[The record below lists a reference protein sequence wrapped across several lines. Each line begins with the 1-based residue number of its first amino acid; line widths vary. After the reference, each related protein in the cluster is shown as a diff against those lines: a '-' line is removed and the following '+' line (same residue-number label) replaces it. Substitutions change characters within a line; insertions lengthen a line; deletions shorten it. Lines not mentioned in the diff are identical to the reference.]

1 MTTPPTSQPLAARPA
16 AGSDVVA
23 GPPVSPATA
32 RRKRRPVGG
41 RPSTVLTIA
50 MLAATAYFLLP
61 LVWVVVASTKSNAD
75 LFSSFGLWFA
85 DDFNLLQ
92 NLQDVFSAQGGVF
105 AKWLRNSIVYAVVS
119 GVGAAILATMAGY
132 AFAKLR
138 FPGGN
143 ALFSVIL
150 GAIMVPMTA
159 LAIPTYLLFAKVGLT
174 DTPWAII
181 VPSLVSPFGVYLMRV
196 YADGAVDDSLLE
208 AARVDG
214 AGEGR
219 IFLRVVLR
227 LLAPGFVTVLL
238 FQLVA
243 TWNNYFLP
251 LIMLNTADLY
261 PLTVGLAQWQATSAA
276 GSGAQALFST
286 VITGSF
292 VSIIPL
298 VVAFLFLQK
307 YWQSGLTAGG
317 VKQ

>member
-1 MTTPPTSQPLAARPA
+1 
-16 AGSDVVA
+16 
-23 GPPVSPATA
+23 
-32 RRKRRPVGG
+32 
-41 RPSTVLTIA
+41 VLTIA
-50 MLAATAYFLLP
+50 MLAATAYLLLP

-85 DDFNLLQ
+85 DDFNLVQ
-92 NLQDVFSAQGGVF
+92 NLQDVFTAQGGVY

-138 FPGGN
+138 FPGGT

-150 GAIMVPMTA
+150 GAIMIPSTA

-196 YADGAVDDSLLE
+196 YAEGAVDDSLLE

-286 VITGSF
+286 VITGSL

-298 VVAFLFLQK
+298 IVAFLFLQR

>member
-1 MTTPPTSQPLAARPA
+1 
-16 AGSDVVA
+16 
-23 GPPVSPATA
+23 
-32 RRKRRPVGG
+32 
-41 RPSTVLTIA
+41 
-50 MLAATAYFLLP
+50 
-61 LVWVVVASTKSNAD
+61 VWIVIASTKSNAD

-85 DDFNLLQ
+85 DDFNLVA
-92 NLQDVFSAQGGVF
+92 NLQALFAAQGGIY
-105 AKWLRNSIVYAVVS
+105 ALWMRNTIVYAVVS
-119 GVGAAILATMAGY
+119 AVGAAILAAMAGY

-143 ALFSVIL
+143 VLFSVVL
-150 GAIMVPMTA
+150 GAIMIPATA
-159 LAIPTYLLFAKVGLT
+159 LAIPTYLLFAKIGLV

-181 VPSLVSPFGVYLMRV
+181 IPSLVSPFGVYLMRV
-196 YADGAVDDSLLE
+196 YAQGAVDDSLLE

-219 IFLRVVLR
+219 IFRQVVLR

-251 LIMLNTADLY
+251 LIMLNSAELY
-261 PLTVGLAQWQATSAA
+261 PLTVGLAQWQATSQA
-276 GSGAQALFST
+276 GSGSQALFST
-286 VITGSF
+286 VITGSL

-298 VVAFLFLQK
+298 IIAFLFLQR